1 LLEIVDL
8 TKQFG
13 GLTAVDN
20 LNINVL
26 QGEILGLIGPNGAG
40 KSTIF
45 NIISGTLLPTK
56 GKVIFKNEDI
66 TKLPP
71 YSRAQRGIARV
82 FQGNIIFQNSTA
94 KANILKSSHLHTKV
108 GFWGSF
114 IGSPSSRKYAKEELE
129 KAQEILK
136 FVGLSQKANE
146 LAINLPH
153 GNQRLLAL
161 AIALSTKP
169 ELLLLDEPVT
179 GMNAEE
185 VSAMLSIIRILRDER
200 GMTCIVVEHNMRAVM
215 TLCDRITV
223 LSYGR
228 KIAEGLPKD
237 IAQDPIVIQAY
248 LGEELDAA

>member
-1 LLEIVDL
+1 VGL
-8 TKQFG
+8 TKKFG
-13 GLTAVDN
+13 GLMAVVDLN
-20 LNINVL
+20 LKVL
-26 QGEILGLIGPNGAG
+26 KGEIMGLIGPNGAG
-40 KSTIF
+40 KSTVF
-45 NIISGTLLPTK
+45 NMIGGTFLPTS

-66 TKLPP
+66 TKFPP
-71 YSRAQRGIARV
+71 YKRAQRGIARV
-82 FQGNIIFQNSTA
+82 FQGNILFQTSTA

-108 GFWGSF
+108 GLWGSF
-114 IGSPSSRKYAKEELE
+114 IGSPSSHQHGKEELE
-129 KAQEILK
+129 KAREILE
-136 FVGLSQKANE
+136 FVGLSQKVDE

-185 VSAMLSIIRILRDER
+185 VTAMLSMIKTLRDEK
-200 GMTCIVVEHNMRAVM
+200 GITCIVVEHNMRAVM

-228 KIAEGLPKD
+228 KIAEGQPKD
-237 IAQDPIVIQAY
+237 IAQNPDVIQAY